1 MSCADRDERHNE
13 LGQAIGAPV
22 DGWSAPPPPP
32 RAVIGGRRCTLEPLD
47 VQRHGADLY
56 GAVSHDSNGRNW
68 TYLAYGPFADD
79 ASYLQ
84 WLRSVSDLADP
95 MFYAIIDSASGA
107 AVGVGSYMRIDPA
120 NGCIEVGHLHF
131 SPLMQRTPVASE
143 AMYLMMK
150 QVFELGYRRYEW
162 KCDSRNAPSRQAAQR
177 FGFSFE
183 GVFRQATLYKGR
195 NRDTAWYAII
205 DKDWPAIKAAYE
217 RWLAP
222 QNFDDAGQQRESL
235 SALTRPLLTNL

>member
-1 MSCADRDERHNE
+1 MSNATEHPRHNE
-13 LGQAIGAPV
+13 QGQAIGEPIE
-22 DGWSAPPPPP
+22 GWRPPP
-32 RAVIGGRRCTLEPLD
+32 RPPRVELGGRWCALEPLD
-47 VQRHGADLY
+47 AGRHGADLY
-56 GAVSHDSNGRNW
+56 AAVSHDNSGRNW
-68 TYLAYGPFADD
+68 TYLAYGPFADE

-84 WLRSVSDLADP
+84 WLRSVSDVADP

-107 AVGVGSYMRIDPA
+107 AVGVGSYLRIDPA

-150 QVFELGYRRYEW
+150 HVFELGYRRYEW
-162 KCDSRNAPSRQAAQR
+162 KCDSCNVPSRQAAQR
-177 FGFSFE
+177 FGFSYE

-205 DKDWPAIKAAYE
+205 DKDWPALRAAYE

-222 QNFDDAGQQRESL
+222 QNFDAAGQQRESL
-235 SALTRPLLTNL
+235 SALTRPLLANL